1 VLRKG
6 GAARKYELD
15 DAVHFIEDLETLENW
30 FIAKDEAGVVRG
42 LAVEEVEDA
51 TLALHNLIEEQQF
64 SAGGKGKASRE
75 SAALSRRK

>member
-30 FIAKDEAGVVRG
+30 FIAKDEAASC
-42 LAVEEVEDA
+42 AV
-51 TLALHNLIEEQQF
+51 
-64 SAGGKGKASRE
+64 SRWRK
-75 SAALSRRK
+75 SRTPR